1 MINLKF
7 DTKWFMDWLE
17 KQMQDIVKNNRV
29 DIKCPAC
36 ETILGNYSL
45 KELNQGNKLYCKKCE
60 KDVIV
65 DLSKVDR
72 KFK

>member
-1 MINLKF
+1 MNS
-7 DTKWFMDWLE
+7 LE
-17 KQMQDIVKNNRV
+17 KQMQDIVKNHQTE
-29 DIKCPAC
+29 IKCPAC
-36 ETILGNYSL
+36 ESIIWNYSL
-45 KELNQGNKLYCKKCE
+45 KELNQNNKLYCKKCE